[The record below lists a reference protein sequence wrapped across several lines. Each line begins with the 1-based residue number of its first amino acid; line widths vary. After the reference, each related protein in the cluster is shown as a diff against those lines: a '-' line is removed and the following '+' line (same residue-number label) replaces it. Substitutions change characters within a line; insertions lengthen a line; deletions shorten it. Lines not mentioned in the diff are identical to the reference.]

1 MITAHDIMSKK
12 VISIESTV
20 SATEIAKLMDRNKVS
35 CIVLTKNDKPYG
47 MVTERD
53 LLTKI
58 TALNKKSSEL
68 SATEV
73 MTSPI
78 TTVSSMTPI
87 EEVAEK
93 MISNKMRRVVVA
105 DNEQPVGIITVTD
118 FAKHLNTI
126 ISGSENYNKEVYDN
140 LFDEYEYLN
149 G

>member
-1 MITAHDIMSKK
+1 MIVARDIMSKK

-35 CIVLTKNDKPYG
+35 CIVLTKNEKPYG
-47 MVTERD
+47 MITERD

-68 SATEV
+68 NANEI

-78 TTVSSMTPI
+78 TTVSSMTPV

-93 MISNKMRRVVVA
+93 MILNKMRRVIVS

-140 LFDEYEYLN
+140 LFDEYKYLN

>member
-12 VISIESTV
+12 VISIESAV

>member
-93 MISNKMRRVVVA
+93 MISNKMRRVIVA